1 MFNKEFKS
9 LTTEELVEVQGGGY
23 FITIYWGGRD
33 ETVGTK
39 NGWQDLG
46 RWLAMYERYRNI

>member
-9 LTTEELVEVQGGGY
+9 LTAEELVEVQGGGY
-23 FITIYWGGRD
+23 FITLYWGPNQ
-33 ETVGTK
+33 TVASR

-46 RWLAMYERYRNI
+46 RWLALYDRYRNI

>member
-9 LTTEELVEVQGGGY
+9 LTAEELVEVQGGGY
-23 FITIYWGGRD
+23 FITLYWGPNQ
-33 ETVGTK
+33 TVGTK

-46 RWLAMYERYRNI
+46 RWLALYERYRNI